1 MNMEHPITGF
11 KDQFFKGQQ
20 QDEKFV
26 CFFRHH
32 WFDLMREFIYFA
44 IFVAFIIT
52 SLNYISEIQEFLR
65 GNREMK
71 FLFLAIFLGVTFYL
85 HRFFINLLDYFTNI
99 GIITDRR
106 IIDHE
111 KTLFFIDNLD
121 SIELSQ
127 IQNIEKIEDGL
138 LPNLLKYGDIKIF
151 LNASA
156 TVKTFHR
163 VPNAKFHFR
172 CINRER
178 EIRQHSLMRGHGDL
192 FQQNQPELVIPQTE
206 TTPSA

>member
-1 MNMEHPITGF
+1 MEHPITGF

-20 QDEKFV
+20 QDEKFI

-32 WFDLMREFIYFA
+32 WFDLLREFIYFA
-44 IFVAFIIT
+44 GFLTFIIM
-52 SLNYISEIQEFLR
+52 SISYITEIQEFLR

-71 FLFLAIFLGVTFYL
+71 IFFLAIFLGLTFYL
-85 HRFFINLLDYFTNI
+85 HRFFIKLIGYFTNI

-106 IIDHE
+106 IIDHQ
-111 KTLFFIDNLD
+111 KTLFFVDNLD

-138 LPNLLKYGDIKIF
+138 LPNLLEYGDIKIF
-151 LNASA
+151 LNASSA
-156 TVKTFHR
+156 VKTFQR

-172 CINRER
+172 CINRQR
-178 EIRQHSLMRGHGDL
+178 EIRQYSFMRGRGEI
-192 FQQNQPELVIPQTE
+192 FEKSASPINQPQDIEQN
-206 TTPSA
+206 

>member
-1 MNMEHPITGF
+1 MNIEHPITGF
-11 KDQFFKGQQ
+11 RDQFFKGQQ

-32 WFDLMREFIYFA
+32 WFDLLREFIYFT
-44 IFVAFIIT
+44 IFMAFIII
-52 SLNYISEIQEFLR
+52 SLKYITEIQEFLR

-71 FLFLAIFLGVTFYL
+71 IFFFAIFLGVTFYL
-85 HRFFINLLDYFTNI
+85 HRFFINMIDYFTNI

-111 KTLFFIDNLD
+111 KTLFFVDNLD

-127 IQNIEKIEDGL
+127 IQNIEKNENGL
-138 LPNLLKYGDIKIF
+138 LPNLLEYGDIKIF
-151 LNASA
+151 LNASS

-178 EIRQHSLMRGHGDL
+178 EIRQHSLMRGQGSLSEHVHTPVEY
-192 FQQNQPELVIPQTE
+192 QNL
-206 TTPSA
+206 TTPTA